1 MINVVQTKLLQMLG
15 GPLPIITE
23 IVTDECN
30 AISVL
35 VAKDLD
41 QDGFTD
47 VIGLST
53 DYERQNLNN
62 SKFVF
67 LRVQTLVWF

>member
-1 MINVVQTKLLQMLG
+1 MLG

-23 IVTDECN
+23 IVTDECD

-35 VAKDLD
+35 IPKDLD

-47 VIGLST
+47 VIGLSS
-53 DYERQNLNN
+53 DYERQNLNT
-62 SKFVF
+62 SKLCFF
-67 LRVQTLVWF
+67 KGTNTGLVSR